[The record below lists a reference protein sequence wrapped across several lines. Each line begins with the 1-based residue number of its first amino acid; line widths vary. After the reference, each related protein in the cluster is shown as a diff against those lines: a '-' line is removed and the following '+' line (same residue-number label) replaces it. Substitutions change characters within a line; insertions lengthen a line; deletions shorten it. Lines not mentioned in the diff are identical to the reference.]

1 MFKKIKPG
9 SCTESVVWGCLS
21 FIGLVLL
28 WQVLVIVTGTK
39 LFPGPFVVLS
49 RFFEAF
55 VVPLGPYTLVGHV
68 LWSLSRVLV
77 GYTLAAVRG
86 ITLGLTMG
94 WFPVVQAIFKP
105 LFDLLRPIAPLAWIP
120 LAILWLGIEER
131 SKYFLIFVASFV
143 PFTLNAYA
151 GAVKTDRQLIGASR
165 MLGSTERQLFFKIV
179 VPSSVPSIFSGAQVA
194 LSNAWMTMLAAEMI
208 RSSYGI
214 GWVIIAGQQIND
226 MSQMIAGMLAIGIV
240 GFLLA
245 SGMRLLERRLLVWN
259 NQGR

>member
-9 SCTESVVWGCLS
+9 SRTESVVWGCLS

-77 GYTLAAVRG
+77 GYTLAAVLG

-94 WFPVVQAIFKP
+94 WFPVVQAIF
-105 LFDLLRPIAPLAWIP
+105 LDFR
-120 LAILWLGIEER
+120 
-131 SKYFLIFVASFV
+131 
-143 PFTLNAYA
+143 
-151 GAVKTDRQLIGASR
+151 
-165 MLGSTERQLFFKIV
+165 
-179 VPSSVPSIFSGAQVA
+179 
-194 LSNAWMTMLAAEMI
+194 
-208 RSSYGI
+208 
-214 GWVIIAGQQIND
+214 
-226 MSQMIAGMLAIGIV
+226 
-240 GFLLA
+240 GFLCA
-245 SGMRLLERRLLVWN
+245 VYSKRLRRCGQDRPSADRRIPYAWLHRTTAVLQNRCTFVRSVHFLRGTGSAFQRVDDHAGGGDDPFLLWN
-259 NQGR
+259 RMGYHCGPAD

>member
-9 SCTESVVWGCLS
+9 SRTESVVWGCLS

-77 GYTLAAVRG
+77 GYTLAAVLG

-94 WFPVVQAIFKP
+94 
-105 LFDLLRPIAPLAWIP
+105 
-120 LAILWLGIEER
+120 
-131 SKYFLIFVASFV
+131 
-143 PFTLNAYA
+143 
-151 GAVKTDRQLIGASR
+151 
-165 MLGSTERQLFFKIV
+165 
-179 VPSSVPSIFSGAQVA
+179 
-194 LSNAWMTMLAAEMI
+194 
-208 RSSYGI
+208 
-214 GWVIIAGQQIND
+214 
-226 MSQMIAGMLAIGIV
+226 
-240 GFLLA
+240 
-245 SGMRLLERRLLVWN
+245 
-259 NQGR
+259 